1 MPPLRRWLPVLIS
14 LSAALSPKLALAH
27 GNAAA
32 PRLSDLWMRWELDPL
47 FLLLT
52 GGSIWL
58 YIWGVRR
65 VNRAHPKSPFPPRR
79 VRYFIA
85 GFAVLAFAIVSPPAS
100 YDTVLFSVH
109 MWQHLLLTMVAAP
122 LILLGAPIT
131 LTLRVASP
139 RLRRNVLLPILHSRV
154 VRAVSF
160 PVVAWLLFAATM
172 WLSHYSP
179 LYDDALENTWI
190 HRFEHLIYLLA
201 AMMFWWQ
208 AIGLDPTPWRM
219 NHPIRVLYVFLQM
232 PQNSFLALSIYGSS
246 HVIYKH
252 YETLG
257 RTWGP
262 SPLADQQ
269 QAGIIMWVAGDLLFL
284 AALSVV
290 IASWVKADDLE
301 TKRQDR
307 AQARRKSE
315 AALARATP
323 SESQGAAIDA
333 QSAQDGAVD
342 AH

>member
-1 MPPLRRWLPVLIS
+1 MPPLSRWLPIL
-14 LSAALSPKLALAH
+14 LALAVALEPGVALAH
-27 GNAAA
+27 GSAAA
-32 PRLSDLWMRWELDPL
+32 PRVSDLWLRWEFDPL
-47 FLLLT
+47 FFVFA

-58 YIWGVRR
+58 YLAAGLR

-79 VRYFIA
+79 VRYFII
-85 GFAVLAFAIVSPPAS
+85 GFAVLTFALISPVAS

-122 LILLGAPIT
+122 LILLGTPIT
-131 LTLRVASP
+131 LALRVASP
-139 RLRRNVLLPILHSRV
+139 KTRRAVLLPLLHSRV
-154 VRAVSF
+154 VKALSF
-160 PVVAWLLFAATM
+160 PVVAWLLFAGTM

-179 LYDDALENTWI
+179 LYDDALENAWL
-190 HRFEHLIYLLA
+190 HRFEHLIYLMA

-232 PQNSFLALSIYGSS
+232 PQNSFLALSIYSSS

-252 YETLG
+252 YETLQ

-269 QAGIIMWVAGDLLFL
+269 QAGIIMWVGGDMLFL
-284 AALSVV
+284 AALCVMIV
-290 IASWVKADDLE
+290 SWVKAEDLE

-315 AALARATP
+315 AAVARAKP
-323 SESQGAAIDA
+323 GDS
-333 QSAQDGAVD
+333 
-342 AH
+342 

>member
-1 MPPLRRWLPVLIS
+1 MPPLRRWLPILIS
-14 LSAALSPKLALAH
+14 LAAALSPGLALAH

-32 PRLSDLWMRWELDPL
+32 PRLSDLWMRWEFDPL

-58 YIWGVRR
+58 YISSVRR

-79 VRYFIA
+79 VLYFIA
-85 GFAVLAFAIVSPPAS
+85 GFAVLAFALVSPPAS

-122 LILLGAPIT
+122 LILLGTPIT
-131 LTLRVASP
+131 LALRVASP
-139 RLRRNVLLPILHSRV
+139 RTRRNVLLPILHSRV
-154 VRAVSF
+154 VRVVSF

-232 PQNSFLALSIYGSS
+232 PQNSFLALSIYSSS

-284 AALSVV
+284 AALCVV
-290 IASWVKADDLE
+290 IASWVKAEDLE

-315 AALARATP
+315 AALARAKP
-323 SESQGAAIDA
+323 SDSQGAAIDA